1 MLKRQ
6 NIFLLFF
13 LLVGCREM
21 VNHDP
26 LMPRVDKTEAKE
38 LAQPANFEPQILST
52 KKFAEKRAAQTTK
65 DDVSIG

>member
-1 MLKRQ
+1 
-6 NIFLLFF
+6 
-13 LLVGCREM
+13 M

-52 KKFAEKRAAQTTK
+52 KKKFAEKRAAQTTK